1 LQSKTSFP
9 GEGLGVALGE
19 GRIQEVVY
27 RIRFTEGGRPPALI
41 FGLVSKAKAFR
52 VETLATNLDAE
63 GNVWRI
69 VHVQGSTAQDIQ
81 EAEQAFLNDKSNA
94 VLENRVLG
102 RQPRRLVVWYKY
114 RPIHKDGRVSLT
126 HLALQSLGPETFI
139 TDRTVPNG
147 LEVRIL
153 TRPGPKLSKFMKQLE
168 ETARKNYDF
177 QLVHVGPPRFTG
189 IAGLTKDEEE
199 ALHAAVTNGYLAV
212 PRTGSLEEVAKEL
225 GCSESSASARMRRAT
240 AKLAA
245 AYFGDDM
252 PAAASGSR
260 RHKSPEPTG

>member
-1 LQSKTSFP
+1 
-9 GEGLGVALGE
+9 VAE

-27 RIRFTEGGRPPALI
+27 RIRFKESGRPPALI
-41 FGLVSKAKAFR
+41 FGLVSKTKAFR
-52 VETLATNLDAE
+52 VETLATNLDGE

-69 VHVQGSTAQDIQ
+69 VHIQASSAKELQ
-81 EAEQAFLNDKSNA
+81 EAEDAFLGDKSNP
-94 VLENRVLG
+94 VIENRILG

-114 RPIHKDGRVSLT
+114 RPVHRDGRPSLT
-126 HLALQSLGPETFI
+126 HLAFQTLGPETFI

-153 TRPGPKLSKFMKQLE
+153 ARPGPKLSKFLKQLE
-168 ETARKNYDF
+168 EAARKNYDF

-189 IAGLTKDEEE
+189 IAGLTRDEED
-199 ALHAAVTNGYLAV
+199 ALHSAVANGYLAV
-212 PRTGSLEEVAKEL
+212 PRTGSLEQVAKEL

-245 AYFGDDM
+245 AYFGDDIP
-252 PAAASGSR
+252 PASAGR
-260 RHKSPEPTG
+260 VPKQM

>member
-1 LQSKTSFP
+1 MASN
-9 GEGLGVALGE
+9 VAE

-27 RIRFTEGGRPPALI
+27 RIRFRDGGRPPALI
-41 FGLVSKAKAFR
+41 FGLVSKTKAFR

-69 VHVQGSTAQDIQ
+69 VHIQSSSAQELK
-81 EAEQAFLNDKSNA
+81 EAETAFLGDRSNP
-94 VLENRVLG
+94 VLENRILG

-114 RPIHKDGRVSLT
+114 KPVHRDGRPSLT
-126 HLALQSLGPETFI
+126 HLAFQTLGPETFI

-153 TRPGPKLSKFMKQLE
+153 TRPGPKLAKFIQQLE
-168 ETARKNYDF
+168 EAAKRNYDF

-189 IAGLTKDEEE
+189 IAGLTRDEED
-199 ALHAAVTNGYLAV
+199 ALHSAVARGYLAV
-212 PRTGSLEEVAKEL
+212 PRTGSLEQVAKEL

-245 AYFGDDM
+245 AYFGDELP
-252 PAAASGSR
+252 PASAGRVPKVSNVV
-260 RHKSPEPTG
+260 T